1 MGLINNQILGIF
13 ILLLHL
19 HEKVLCGFTCIS
31 GALGT
36 SATQVACETGNN
48 FCQVM
53 DQKFCFFFKYLTWF
67 TFKIVTDVSTSPA
80 TVTASCATYCPSST
94 SSLNS
99 ICYIGAN
106 SNKIGFYCFVGDL
119 YSSGQG
125 GSPIMCNSGYYCQV
139 N

>member
-1 MGLINNQILGIF
+1 MWFYLYKWRFRNERHSSSLRNWKQ
-13 ILLLHL
+13 LLPGNGS
-19 HEKVLCGFTCIS
+19 KVL
-31 GALGT
+31 
-36 SATQVACETGNN
+36 
-48 FCQVM
+48 
-53 DQKFCFFFKYLTWF
+53 FFFKYLTWF
-67 TFKIVTDVSTSPA
+67 TFKIVTDMSTSPA

-99 ICYIGAN
+99 ICYIGSN